1 MNQLKLGTGIGLGL
15 VLLVA
20 FVLWGTNYLLPLF

>member
-1 MNQLKLGTGIGLGL
+1 MNQIKLGTGIALGL

-20 FVLWGTNYLLPLF
+20 FFLWGINYLLPLL